1 MFFAFALA
9 VALGTKAQ
17 QMPEHLLKLMYTGN
31 IISNFYVDSPDNDK
45 VAEAAV
51 KAMLKALDP
60 HSTYTDKKE
69 TKALLEQMQGSFSGI
84 GIQFNIVSDTLYV
97 IQTTNNGPS
106 ERAGIL
112 AGDRV
117 VEVNDTAIA
126 GVKMTRT
133 DIMSRLR
140 GEKGS
145 KVKVGVVRRGIDR
158 KLEFNLVRDDIST
171 ETVDA
176 AYMVDK
182 KNGYIRITSFGAKT
196 HKEFVTKLD
205 SLKALGMS
213 NLILDLQGNGG
224 GFLNA
229 AVDIANE
236 FLPQESL
243 VVYTE
248 GRTTGRYDYTAR
260 GGGRFLEGNVAVLVD
275 ETSASAAEILAG
287 AIQDWDRGVVVGRR
301 SFGKGL
307 VQRPFELFDGS
318 MIRLTIARYYT
329 PSGRC
334 IQKPYSD
341 SIKYEDDLMQ
351 RYNSGEMSSADSI
364 HFADSLKTRTLRLGR
379 TVYGGGGIM
388 PDYFVPMDTTKY
400 TAYHRALAA
409 KGSIIQAS
417 LRYLDENRKELV
429 ANYSS
434 VDEFDNKFV
443 VDEKYMAI
451 LREQAQK
458 DNVELKGGEE
468 ELERSLPEIKKQL
481 KMYIA
486 RDLWDMSD
494 FIMMYN
500 KYSDSFQK
508 AYELVKDPGFP
519 TLRIG
524 TRILIPVEGFKAWLR
539 TKSESG
545 DN

>member
-1 MFFAFALA
+1 MKKIIFFIFALTA
-9 VALGTKAQ
+9 ALGTKAQ

-45 VAEAAV
+45 IAEEAV
-51 KAMLKALDP
+51 KAMLKELDP

-84 GIQFNIVSDTLYV
+84 GIQYNMVSDTLYV
-97 IQTTNNGPS
+97 IQTTPNGPS

-112 AGDRV
+112 AGDKV
-117 VEVNDTAIA
+117 VEVNDTVIA

-140 GEKGS
+140 GKKGS
-145 KVKVGVVRRGIDR
+145 QVKVGIVRRGINR
-158 KLEFNLVRDDIST
+158 LLEFNLVRDDIST

-176 AYMVDK
+176 AYMIDK

-196 HKEFVTKLD
+196 HNEFVAKLD
-205 SLKALGMS
+205 SLKGLGMR
-213 NLILDLQGNGG
+213 NLVLDLQGNGG

-236 FLPQESL
+236 FLARESL

-248 GRTTGRYDYTAR
+248 GRTTGRHDYMAQ
-260 GGGRFLEGNVAVLVD
+260 GGGRFLKGNVAVLVD

-341 SIKYEDDLMQ
+341 SIKYEDDLMR
-351 RYNSGEMSSADSI
+351 RYNSGEMSSVDSI
-364 HFADSLKTRTLRLGR
+364 HFADSLKTKTLRLGR

-417 LRYLDENRKELV
+417 LRYLDENREELV
-429 ANYSS
+429 SKYRSIE
-434 VDEFDNKFV
+434 EFDEKFV
-443 VDEKYMAI
+443 VDDRYMTI
-451 LREQAQK
+451 LREQALK
-458 DNVELKGGEE
+458 DSVELKGGDE
-468 ELERSLPEIKKQL
+468 ELARTLPELKKQL

-486 RDLWDMSD
+486 RDLWDMSE
-494 FIMMYN
+494 FIMLYN

-508 AYELVKDPGFP
+508 AYELVRCKNMDKV
-519 TLRIG
+519 L
-524 TRILIPVEGFKAWLR
+524 LK
-539 TKSESG
+539 K
-545 DN
+545 

>member
-1 MFFAFALA
+1 MKKIIFFVFALA
-9 VALGTKAQ
+9 AALGTKAQ

-45 VAEAAV
+45 IAEEAV
-51 KAMLKALDP
+51 KAMLKELDP

-84 GIQFNIVSDTLYV
+84 GIQYNMVSDTLYV
-97 IQTTNNGPS
+97 IQTTPNGPS

-112 AGDRV
+112 AGDKV
-117 VEVNDTAIA
+117 VEVNDTVIA

-140 GEKGS
+140 GKKGS
-145 KVKVGVVRRGIDR
+145 QVKVGIVRRGINR
-158 KLEFNLVRDDIST
+158 LLEFNLVRDDIST

-176 AYMVDK
+176 AYMIDK

-196 HKEFVTKLD
+196 HNEFVAKLD
-205 SLKALGMS
+205 SLKGLGMR
-213 NLILDLQGNGG
+213 NLVLDLQGNGG

-236 FLPQESL
+236 FLARESL

-248 GRTTGRYDYTAR
+248 GRTTGRHDYMAQ
-260 GGGRFLEGNVAVLVD
+260 GGGRFLKGNVAVLVD

-341 SIKYEDDLMQ
+341 SIKYEDDLMR

-364 HFADSLKTRTLRLGR
+364 HFADSLKTKTLRLGR

-417 LRYLDENRKELV
+417 LRYLDENREELV
-429 ANYSS
+429 SKYRSIE
-434 VDEFDNKFV
+434 EFDDKFV
-443 VDEKYMAI
+443 VDDRYMTI
-451 LREQAQK
+451 LREQALK
-458 DNVELKGGEE
+458 DSVELKGGDE
-468 ELERSLPEIKKQL
+468 ELARTLPELKKQL

-486 RDLWDMSD
+486 RDLWDMSE
-494 FIMMYN
+494 FIMLYN

-508 AYELVKDPGFP
+508 AYELVRERKMDKV
-519 TLRIG
+519 L
-524 TRILIPVEGFKAWLR
+524 LKE
-539 TKSESG
+539 
-545 DN
+545 